1 MTHEAMTLKDVRAWS
16 LDETG
21 KPVISLLRQEPKDLW
36 PSGRGA
42 EIGVIFTTLEKVIRA
57 LAKHSSKLD
66 RPPGAILHSE
76 ENLCALILWGLSG
89 EKAVTLISE
98 PDIDPSHVA
107 VIADLNANPE
117 GIARAIRGLLGQQFL
132 VRRTVH

>member
-16 LDETG
+16 LDKAG
-21 KPVISLLRQEPKDLW
+21 KPVISLLKQQPKDLW

-42 EIGVIFTTLEKVIRA
+42 EIGVIFTTIEKVIRA
-57 LAKHSSKLD
+57 LAKHSLKLD

-98 PDIDPSHVA
+98 PDIDPTRVA
-107 VIADLNANPE
+107 VIADLNADRE
-117 GIARAIRGLLGQQFL
+117 VVARGIRDLLGQQFL